1 MELSMNKIYSNS
13 EIMKGVL
20 EGLLSDV
27 NRSRMNDSSN
37 ILEKWKSIITSIRS
51 VVNPDCGKTMYFHS
65 RIIDIKDDVIIL
77 QVDHPGFIQLFENHK
92 KYILR
97 GIQMKIPQ
105 LKIRNITYRLDKKDN
120 YNTQRDLTRQEM
132 EHAIDKET
140 AKNGQS
146 AVKTNENDC
155 RISEKKGYPPELQAI
170 FDRMRDSILTN
181 DKKI

>member
-1 MELSMNKIYSNS
+1 MDRIYRNS
-13 EIMKGVL
+13 EIMEGVL
-20 EGLLSDV
+20 EGILSDV
-27 NRSRMNDSSN
+27 DKHRMRDSAT
-37 ILEKWKSIITSIRS
+37 ILEKWKSIITSIKS

-132 EHAIDKET
+132 ERAIDKET

-146 AVKTNENDC
+146 AEKTNENDC
-155 RISEKKGYPPELQAI
+155 RISEKKGYPPELEAI
-170 FDRMRDSILTN
+170 FSRLRESILTN
-181 DKKI
+181 DKKV

>member
-1 MELSMNKIYSNS
+1 
-13 EIMKGVL
+13 
-20 EGLLSDV
+20 
-27 NRSRMNDSSN
+27 
-37 ILEKWKSIITSIRS
+37 
-51 VVNPDCGKTMYFHS
+51 
-65 RIIDIKDDVIIL
+65 
-77 QVDHPGFIQLFENHK
+77 
-92 KYILR
+92 
-97 GIQMKIPQ
+97 MKISQ

-155 RISEKKGYPPELQAI
+155 RISEKKEYPPELQAI

>member
-1 MELSMNKIYSNS
+1 MNKIYSNS

-27 NRSRMNDSSN
+27 NRSRMNESSS
-37 ILEKWKSIITSIRS
+37 ILEKWKSIVTSIRS
-51 VVNPDCGKTMYFHS
+51 VVNPDCGKSMYFHS
-65 RIIDIKDDVIIL
+65 RIIDIKDDVMIL

-105 LKIRNITYRLDKKDN
+105 LKIRNITYRLDRKDD

-132 EHAIDKET
+132 ERVIGDET
-140 AKNGQS
+140 PRNSQLIGKS
-146 AVKTNENDC
+146 VKNDC
-155 RISEKKGYPPELQAI
+155 KIGEKKEYPPELQAI

>member
-1 MELSMNKIYSNS
+1 MNKIYSNS

-27 NRSRMNDSSN
+27 NRNRLNDSSN

-51 VVNPDCGKTMYFHS
+51 VVNPDCGKNMYFHS

-105 LKIRNITYRLDKKDN
+105 LRIRNITYRLDKKDN

-132 EHAIDKET
+132 ERAIDKET
-140 AKNGQS
+140 TKNGQP
-146 AVKTNENDC
+146 AEKTNENDC

-181 DKKI
+181 AKKI